1 MQRKHTTKPFGLI
14 ILLILSLALQ
24 GCNRKFLGFNFH
36 RDDVLVQ
43 EIDYD
48 YLSTRT
54 KFKYKNGDDK
64 TKATARMRI
73 KKDSLIWFSLTP
85 GVGIEAARGR
95 ITKDSLILVDRINKE
110 YYAFSFAELSAQ
122 YNFQFSYNLFQSVLI
137 GDLPIPRRKGDQV
150 VKKGNNQ
157 VIVQTE
163 GPLKIN
169 NTIGPKTARLENLYA
184 STSESLNTLEI
195 KYGEFKPLNE
205 KAFANKALM
214 ILTYFTEGKKQ
225 QATVD
230 IEHNRVQIEDSSLS
244 FPFSIPDRY
253 TLHK

>member
-1 MQRKHTTKPFGLI
+1 M
-14 ILLILSLALQ
+14 
-24 GCNRKFLGFNFH
+24 
-36 RDDVLVQ
+36 LVQ
-43 EIDYD
+43 EIDYE

-95 ITKDSLILVDRINKE
+95 ITKDSLVLIDRINKE
-110 YYAFSFAELSAQ
+110 YYALSFAELSKE
-122 YNFQFSYNLFQSVLI
+122 YNFQFSYQLFQAVLI
-137 GDLPIPRRKGDQV
+137 GDLPIERKKGDQV
-150 VKKGNNQ
+150 VKKGNDK
-157 VIVQTE
+157 VIIQAD

-169 NTIGPKTARLENLYA
+169 NLIGFKTARLENLYA

-195 KYGEFKPLNE
+195 KYGEFEPLNE

-214 ILTYFTEGKKQ
+214 ILTYFVNGKKE

-230 IEHNRVQIEDSSLS
+230 IEHNRVQIEDSSLN